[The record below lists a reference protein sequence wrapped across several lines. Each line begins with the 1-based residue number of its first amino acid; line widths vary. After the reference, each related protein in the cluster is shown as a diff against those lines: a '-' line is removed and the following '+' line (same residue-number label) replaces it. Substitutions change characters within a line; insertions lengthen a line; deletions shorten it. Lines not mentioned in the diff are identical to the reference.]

1 MLYCREGFDNDGD
14 DNELFEILQEF
25 VDNVD
30 SVILDGSS
38 YDRGDGDD
46 DLFSGLEWICG
57 DRDDRQLR
65 CDVDMTLTV

>member
-1 MLYCREGFDNDGD
+1 M
-14 DNELFEILQEF
+14 
-25 VDNVD
+25 V
-30 SVILDGSS
+30 LDGSS